1 VNIIEAV
8 KKKAFLFLIPSL
20 ALVGVPF
27 FAGVSVLPAPIETKA
42 ATSYIDVGSGLDSLT
57 IGSFYMFGAYAEE
70 SGTPYVY
77 LLTNPVKG
85 GFVRVPCLS
94 KTDASHPCGIVD
106 TDFTASCLS
115 SILLATNY
123 DTGYCFAF
131 TDYLSVLYADSSNS
145 YALSMSTASSANTM
159 TSVTFDSMASPETC
173 TLSNWEYQITSPS
186 ATFKGFASTADSG
199 FSTSLLVYPLAYTS
213 FESLT
218 AVGFSKGLAA
228 TGNTYTATTAQAA
241 YQGLSY
247 AQRQLFSYY
256 INGVKTESTATQA
269 AENILIAGVSAY
281 QALLGSASKPFQSK
295 TPSLSIDYTADA
307 ITGFDDDETYYLSYG
322 TDPVT
327 AIRVSTTGG
336 SLPFQGTMDNVT
348 YDCAGQTSAIH
359 IYNDSSTGGGDM
371 SSDDVSLALDVRSA
385 APATVLTAASLS
397 IDGTASDNIDGLF
410 DTELRFT
417 AETGV
422 QYLCLPSASSFQ
434 LSEFSNYV
442 WVDSPDFTA
451 VGLKYGTA
459 DPDALVA
466 ETSYTIYK
474 RTHSTTTSDSLPEY
488 DTTTSAYVGATV
500 TTLTTL
506 EATRKRALIANY
518 ATYQTEFAALDSGA
532 SSTNLAKA
540 LASAIAAIKAA
551 TSVDALG
558 GYLSG
563 DTSTPAF
570 EFAKTQDN
578 TIASLTTAVA
588 LQASDSAATEKLL
601 ADELAAINALDYSS
615 GATQDQ
621 ITAIQSE
628 CVWKAAAY
636 RYRETQSKAL
646 VDYFNSDILSKATT
660 LSSANTDALWTTFNT
675 AFQGL
680 ITTLGTD
687 LATSQTACDTALAS
701 AKTTLTNK
709 LQELMA

>member
-1 VNIIEAV
+1 
-8 KKKAFLFLIPSL
+8 
-20 ALVGVPF
+20 
-27 FAGVSVLPAPIETKA
+27 LPAPIETKA

-70 SGTPYVY
+70 SGTPYIY
-77 LLTNPVKG
+77 LLSNPAKG
-85 GFVRVPCLS
+85 GYVRVPCLS
-94 KTDASHPCGIVD
+94 KTDASHPCGI
-106 TDFTASCLS
+106 TEADFTASCLS
-115 SILLATNY
+115 SILYAINY
-123 DTGYCFAF
+123 DTGYSFAF
-131 TDYLSVLYADSSNS
+131 TDYLSALYADSSNS

-281 QALLGSASKPFQSK
+281 KTLLSSSSKPFQSK
-295 TPSLSIDYTADA
+295 TPSLSIDYSADT
-307 ITGFDDDETYYLSYG
+307 ITGFDDNETYYMSYG

-327 AIRVSTTGG
+327 AMRVYTTGG
-336 SLPFQGTMDNVT
+336 SLSFEGTMDNVT
-348 YDCAGQTSAIH
+348 YDCAGQTLAIH
-359 IYNDSSTGGGDM
+359 IYNDTSVGGGDM
-371 SSDDVSLALDVRSA
+371 SSDDISLVVDARSST
-385 APATVLTAASLS
+385 PATALTAASLAIS
-397 IDGTASDNIDGLF
+397 DTASDNIDGIF
-410 DTELRFT
+410 DTEIRYT

-422 QYLCLPSASSFQ
+422 QYLCLPSTASFQ
-434 LSEFSNYV
+434 ISEFSNYV
-442 WVDSPDFTA
+442 WVDSPDFTT

-459 DPDALVA
+459 DPDALTA

-488 DTTTSAYVGATV
+488 DTTNSAYVGATV
-500 TTLTTL
+500 TTITAL

-518 ATYQTEFAALDSGA
+518 AAYKSELAALDSGA
-532 SSTNLAKA
+532 SSTNLVKM
-540 LASAIAAIKAA
+540 LASTITAIKAA
-551 TSVDALG
+551 TSVDTLG